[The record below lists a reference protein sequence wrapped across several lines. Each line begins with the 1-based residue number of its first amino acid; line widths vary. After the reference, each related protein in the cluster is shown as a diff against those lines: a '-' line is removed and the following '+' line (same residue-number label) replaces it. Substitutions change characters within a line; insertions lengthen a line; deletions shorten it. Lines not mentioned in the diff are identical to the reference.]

1 MRRMRFDAED
11 PVTARARLGPGIRL
25 MRPVP
30 SSFPCCSTAV
40 LPGPTR
46 SGIQNVS
53 FSFPAKGVQ
62 QRSMPDAAAPLHYA
76 PFAILVCVATTDA
89 RPVPPCTFNDAAATR
104 LTELVT
110 ARFGE
115 EILDCGVSVTVLGQL
130 YSATQIV
137 AAQIPDC
144 VGRLALRTAEAFSA
158 LGPLP
163 TVLPLLSHTCQPHLP
178 TPQLL
183 TVDTQED
190 EAMAALQ
197 ISAVSGALVGVARG
211 LEAFL
216 RDSRQR
222 GVWTPYAQSRSVRA
236 LARFLGP
243 YCGRPAEH
251 LLLAGPVPLAEIPAL
266 IHDTGRLFRRE
277 SALEGARQ
285 GARQVAGPLIAT
297 RVYYGQGPAPEYVSL
312 SIQHA
317 ETLVVVRHHIHH
329 LSDFPEGPEDVAAY
343 LQELVFTWGVQ
354 AVCGPERLQPIRRS
368 PRGFLIPYV
377 HTTDIVHPATVRYAT
392 ERGH

>member
-1 MRRMRFDAED
+1 
-11 PVTARARLGPGIRL
+11 
-25 MRPVP
+25 
-30 SSFPCCSTAV
+30 
-40 LPGPTR
+40 
-46 SGIQNVS
+46 
-53 FSFPAKGVQ
+53 
-62 QRSMPDAAAPLHYA
+62 MPDAAAPLHYA

-144 VGRLALRTAEAFSA
+144 VGRLALRTAEAFRE

-163 TVLPLLSHTCQPHLP
+163 TVLPLLYHTCQPHLP

-243 YCGRPAEH
+243 YCGRAAEH
-251 LLLAGPVPLAEIPAL
+251 LLLA
-266 IHDTGRLFRRE
+266 
-277 SALEGARQ
+277 
-285 GARQVAGPLIAT
+285 
-297 RVYYGQGPAPEYVSL
+297 GPAPEYVSL

-317 ETLVVVRHHIHH
+317 ETLAVVRHHIHH
-329 LSDFPEGPEDVAAY
+329 LSDFPEGPEDLAAY